1 MTASTAGKRLA
12 YSSGG
17 GASTRTP
24 RSRRCRLARTSRCA
38 MVACGNRN
46 AAAIVSAGRPTTAFR
61 VKAICEGSG
70 RAGWQHANSRA
81 SLSSLDGSG
90 GGVRARVD
98 SFSRPVASRRCGD
111 QPDGRAFWHAVV
123 GPAVERLGD
132 RVLQGLLGPVEVAE
146 PAGEHAEHAGSVGAP
161 HPVQYRSR
169 ITHAVPSLPQLT
181 RGPLQAPVT

>member
-38 MVACGNRN
+38 MVACGSRM
-46 AAAIVSAGRPTTAFR
+46 ATREQQGEFVVAGRLGRRGAREGRQLLTA
-61 VKAICEGSG
+61 
-70 RAGWQHANSRA
+70 
-81 SLSSLDGSG
+81 G
-90 GGVRARVD
+90 GLATQ
-98 SFSRPVASRRCGD
+98 PVQRLTPGCGD
-111 QPDGRAFWHAVV
+111 QPAGRAFWHALV